1 MVDSYNAIIDFF
13 VNGGLFIWP
22 IAVVFAIGIAIAVER
37 WRFLENER
45 DVNSKAFQGFLPLMQ
60 KGDMEQMNFFTRC
73 NDAAVVRIM
82 GCGLDMMKVS
92 KQRMDV
98 EHSMSEGMLE
108 IVPRLEDRASYL
120 SMLANVATLMGL
132 LGTIIGLIGAFT
144 AVAEADPAEKAQ
156 LLSESIS
163 VAMNT
168 TAFGLIAAIPL
179 LIVNAMIQKK
189 IERLVSS
196 LEMSAVKFLNV
207 MTVHGLVEA
216 GHIKDVKLVDTPRAS
231 GAVASEQDKTE
242 TKGSTAEAVAAA
254 ISSGDAQAAENP
266 TSDTAQQGP
275 TNTSSTGSVGDA
287 INGNNPISGPA
298 F

>member
-1 MVDSYNAIIDFF
+1 MVDSYNAVIDFF

-22 IAVVFAIGIAIAVER
+22 IAIVFAVGIAIAVER
-37 WRFLENER
+37 WRFLDGER
-45 DVNSKAFQGFLPLMQ
+45 EVNSKAFQDFLPLMQ
-60 KGDMEQMNFFTRC
+60 KGDIEQMNFFTRC
-73 NDAAVVRIM
+73 NSAAVVRIM

-108 IVPRLEDRASYL
+108 IVPRLEDKATYL

-179 LIVNAMIQKK
+179 LIVNALIQKK
-189 IERLVSS
+189 VEQIVSS

-207 MTVHGLVEA
+207 MTVHGHVEA
-216 GHIKDVKLVDTPRAS
+216 GHIKDVKLVGNT
-231 GAVASEQDKTE
+231 
-242 TKGSTAEAVAAA
+242 VAAGNV
-254 ISSGDAQAAENP
+254 SSSTVETGNYALSNQES
-266 TSDTAQQGP
+266 T
-275 TNTSSTGSVGDA
+275 TSSEGANASFNAGVQQQNMPSLEQQPPSQGSAGD
-287 INGNNPISGPA
+287 GHNNPISGPA